1 MMSPMYQSILWHAY
15 KRSHCTI
22 CIGAQH
28 AAAPTAPPAPKA
40 ENSFTLIWNRAFD
53 RTGNFV
59 KRSNFE
65 RKAKKNYTIS

>member
-1 MMSPMYQSILWHAY
+1 MSPMYQSILWHAY

-40 ENSFTLIWNRAFD
+40 ENSSTLIWNRAFD